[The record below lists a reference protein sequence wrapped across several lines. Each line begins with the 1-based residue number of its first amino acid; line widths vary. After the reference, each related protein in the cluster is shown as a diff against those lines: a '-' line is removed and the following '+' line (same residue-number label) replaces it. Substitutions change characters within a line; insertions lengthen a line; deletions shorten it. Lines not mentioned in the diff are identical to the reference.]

1 MVETITAHELAEL
14 MSQGVDVVDVRDSQ
28 EWAAGHI
35 AGSRAVPLDTL
46 RADPDAVLSHDST
59 IVFVCAK
66 GARSLTAAK
75 LAERFGYAKIYNLE
89 GGTTAWARSGLGL
102 TSEAAA
108 A

>member
-1 MVETITAHELAEL
+1 MVETITARELAEL
-14 MSQGVDVVDVRDSQ
+14 MSQGVDVVDVRDTN

-35 AGSRAVPLDTL
+35 AGSRVVPLDTL

-75 LAERFGYAKIYNLE
+75 LAERFGYARIYNLE

>member
-1 MVETITAHELAEL
+1 MLAVR
-14 MSQGVDVVDVRDSQ
+14 QAPTGV
-28 EWAAGHI
+28 AATVGVL
-35 AGSRAVPLDTL
+35 AGGGAYAASKIGPKEIGKN
-46 RADPDAVLSHDST
+46 AVLAKH
-59 IVFVCAK
+59 IKK
-66 GARSLTAAK
+66 GAVKTPKITNGAVTAAK